1 MLALSVLDSILTMD
15 KFHQW
20 MMFLSSK
27 GYLQHL
33 VDSIGA
39 DDEKLIM
46 VLRGNVE
53 NLKVLYLFE
62 SKMVCWNFL
71 EQIRYEALFEPRH
84 EKTGFLHIR
93 KQRRRSAS
101 W

>member
-33 VDSIGA
+33 VDSIGT
-39 DDEKLIM
+39 DDEKLIS

-62 SKMVCWNFL
+62 SKMVDLICRSFFFL
-71 EQIRYEALFEPRH
+71 KL
-84 EKTGFLHIR
+84 
-93 KQRRRSAS
+93 
-101 W
+101 

>member
-33 VDSIGA
+33 VDSVGA
-39 DDEKLIM
+39 DDEKLIS
-46 VLRGNVE
+46 LLSGNME
-53 NLKVLYLFE
+53 HLKVLYLFE
-62 SKMVCWNFL
+62 SKVV
-71 EQIRYEALFEPRH
+71 
-84 EKTGFLHIR
+84 
-93 KQRRRSAS
+93 
-101 W
+101 

>member
-33 VDSIGA
+33 VDSVGA
-39 DDEKLIM
+39 DDEKLIS
-46 VLRGNVE
+46 VLSGNTE

-62 SKMVCWNFL
+62 SKVVCWLCLIFRSLDNSL
-71 EQIRYEALFEPRH
+71 NKNSNTPR
-84 EKTGFLHIR
+84 L
-93 KQRRRSAS
+93 
-101 W
+101 